1 MFEFIIGI
9 LTPMADSF
17 SDGYKKNKRYKSIEM
32 PKYLIGRYLS
42 AIVWTLVSFY
52 TCYYFI
58 YNSWLMNPDF
68 YARFNGYSIALT
80 YSIKVVASS
89 IAPLFGVY
97 LIVRNVEDLKV
108 RFGKRKEFIVY
119 VIYYILLHIAIGTL
133 FVTSIFTDEPINY
146 IWLHNKLA
154 GDTVLLTTTLSF
166 IFLAVAGIKYFLAK
180 DKIKN

>member
-1 MFEFIIGI
+1 MIDILISLLLPMSNEF
-9 LTPMADSF
+9 TDQC
-17 SDGYKKNKRYKSIEM
+17 KKNKRHKSIEM
-32 PKYLIGRYLS
+32 PKYLLGRYLA

-68 YARFNGYSIALT
+68 YARFNGYSIAFT

-89 IAPLFGVY
+89 IAPLLGVY
-97 LIVRNVEDLKV
+97 LIVRNVEDLEV
-108 RFGKRKEFIVY
+108 RFGKRKKSIAY

-133 FVTSIFTDEPINY
+133 FVTSIFTDEPIKY

-166 IFLAVAGIKYFLAK
+166 IFLAVTGIKYFIAK
-180 DKIKN
+180 GKIEN